1 MLKSFSD
8 TPSQAYPMSSP
19 IYKVFGVPGSF
30 GLSIGYTSNQRPST
44 LLGLIFCIKKEF
56 SFSPTFLIIFS
67 PLGTGVGVGDGLG
80 VELGFGVGEGVGIGV
95 SEGVGVGIGLG
106 EVVCLVE
113 TK

>member
-1 MLKSFSD
+1 MLISFSD
-8 TPSQAYPMSSP
+8 TPSQAYPISSP

-44 LLGLIFCIKKEF
+44 LLGLIFCIRKEL

-67 PLGTGVGVGDGLG
+67 PLGTGAGVG
-80 VELGFGVGEGVGIGV
+80 LGFGVGEGVGVGV
-95 SEGVGVGIGLG
+95 GVGLGLGVGVGIGVG
-106 EVVCLVE
+106 GACRVA

>member
-67 PLGTGVGVGDGLG
+67 PLGTGVGVGLG
-80 VELGFGVGEGVGIGV
+80 VGAGSVNLKVESIWLGSSTPGKV
-95 SEGVGVGIGLG
+95 
-106 EVVCLVE
+106 
-113 TK
+113 